1 MTIDLAALRLE
12 AAREAGLAFSGTC
25 SALGTTSALID
36 AVLRDS
42 GVDTKYL
49 EHGWMYRAA
58 AAAAG
63 DRQRSIA
70 TDGFTVASGALAP
83 TRNWTNAPANA
94 EAYQVFALVPPAEQA
109 GTPISW
115 TRAVNAALKRI
126 FYIDELVIGRG
137 TKRGDRRFSLTRGE
151 VLLVAVVA
159 VVGGTGI
166 TITAPT
172 GWTLIRRSN
181 SGTDVA
187 LATYWMRS
195 APGDAETFTWTI
207 TSGIAAGGIMAYVDA
222 NVNDPVDV
230 SAETATTPASVTAT
244 APAATATV
252 DRGYVLHAYG
262 AKSGTVMAESTTDD
276 KRFDAESHDQAGQ
289 AGVML
294 SDLELTV
301 AGDTVAATATLGV
314 AAINIGQTI
323 VLQPL
328 TDARDI
334 APISTGTDGN
344 NGAGATTLVLTK
356 PHNLP
361 NDDWTPNE
369 DAIRGVYTRVISSGG
384 VPNDV
389 DQDKGGRTW
398 KPVSINGDLGVE
410 LQNAP
415 SQSQLVVVKVHR
427 PYPTLSADTDETAC
441 DTERLVAAAVWQL
454 YELLNASA
462 AGLGQYKVEAAEWAD
477 RWQDIERRRRP
488 KSVVLT

>member
-25 SALGTTSALID
+25 SAAGTTASLID

-49 EHGWMYRAA
+49 ESSWLYRSGAA
-58 AAAAG
+58 LAA
-63 DRQRSIA
+63 DKQRSVG
-70 TDGFTVASGALAP
+70 TDGFTVASGTVAA
-83 TRNWTNAPANA
+83 TRAWTNAPADG
-94 EAYQVFALVPPAEQA
+94 EAYQVFALAPPAEQS
-109 GTPISW
+109 GVPISW
-115 TRAVNAALKRI
+115 TRAVNAALKRL
-126 FYIDELVIGRG
+126 YYLDELVIGRG

-151 VLLVAVVA
+151 VLLVAVIS

-166 TITAPT
+166 TITPPS

-181 SGTDVA
+181 SGTDLA
-187 LATYWMRS
+187 LATYWKRS

-207 TSGIAAGGIMAYVDA
+207 TSGIASGGIMAYVDA
-222 NVNDPVDV
+222 NVADPVDV
-230 SAETATTPASVTAT
+230 SAEEAMTPASVTAT

-252 DRGYVLHAYG
+252 DRGYVLHAYA
-262 AKSGTVMAESTTDD
+262 AKSGTVMAEPTTDD
-276 KRFDAESHDQAGQ
+276 KRFDAESHDQAAQ
-289 AGVML
+289 AGAML
-294 SDLELTV
+294 SDLELNV
-301 AGDTVAATATLGV
+301 AGATASAAATLGV

-334 APISTGTDGN
+334 APVSQGTDGN
-344 NGAGATTLVLTK
+344 NGAGSTSLELAK

-361 NDDWTPNE
+361 NDDWVPAE
-369 DAIRGVYTRVISSGG
+369 DAVRGVYTRVISSGG
-384 VPNDV
+384 VPYDI
-389 DQDKGGRTW
+389 DQDKNGRSW
-398 KPVSINGDLGVE
+398 KPVSIAGDLGVE

-427 PYPTLSADTDETAC
+427 PYPTLSADADETAC
-441 DTERLVAAAVWQL
+441 ATDRIVAAAIWQF
-454 YELLNASA
+454 YELLNGSA
-462 AGLGQYKVEAAEWAD
+462 AGIGQYKTEAAF
-477 RWQDIERRRRP
+477 WQQNYEDVERRYRP

>member
-25 SALGTTSALID
+25 SAQGTTATLID
-36 AVLRDS
+36 AVLRDA

-49 EHGWMYRAA
+49 EHAWLYRPAA
-58 AAAAG
+58 ADAT
-63 DRQRSIA
+63 DRQRSTGA
-70 TDGFTVASGALAP
+70 DSFTVASGTIAP
-83 TRNWTNAPANA
+83 IRAWTNYPANA
-94 EAYQVFALVPPAEQA
+94 EAYQVFALAPPAEQA
-109 GTPISW
+109 GVPISW
-115 TRAVNAALKRI
+115 TRAVSNALKRL
-126 FYIDELVIGRG
+126 YYLDELVIGRG

-151 VLLVAVVA
+151 VLLIAVVA

-187 LATYWMRS
+187 LATYWKRS

-222 NVNDPVDV
+222 NVDDPVDV
-230 SAETATTPASVTAT
+230 SAEEATTPASVTAT

-252 DRGYVLHAYG
+252 TRGYVLHAYG
-262 AKSGTVMAESTTDD
+262 AKSGTVMAEPTTDD

-289 AGVML
+289 AGAML

-301 AGDTVAATATLGV
+301 AGATLAAEATLGV
-314 AAINIGQTI
+314 SAINIGQTI

-334 APISTGTDGN
+334 APVSQGTDGN
-344 NGAGATTLVLTK
+344 NGAGATTLALTK

-369 DAIRGVYTRVISSGG
+369 DAIRSVWTRVISSGG
-384 VPNDV
+384 VPNDI
-389 DQDKGGRTW
+389 DQDKGGRSW

-415 SQSQLVVVKVHR
+415 SQSQLIVVKVHR
-427 PYPTLSADTDETAC
+427 PYPTLSADADETAC
-441 DTERLVAAAVWQL
+441 ATDRIVAAAIFEF
-454 YELLNASA
+454 YSLLNGSA
-462 AGLGQYKVEAAEWAD
+462 AGIGQYKAEMAF
-477 RWQDIERRRRP
+477 WQQNYENVERRYRP
-488 KSVVLT
+488 RSVVLI